1 MTEGEQIDH
10 YGEWHALATAEETE
24 DGRAVYNLYTTNSDD
39 QRHTVVLVPVAHY
52 DDAQAENERLR
63 AALKRLE
70 SGTKDMGLLGVR
82 PLYLGEVREIAFD
95 ALHGEGH

>member
-1 MTEGEQIDH
+1 M
-10 YGEWHALATAEETE
+10 EWNPETE
-24 DGRAVYNLYTTNSDD
+24 CWEIQTERRATD
-39 QRHTVVLVPVAHY
+39 VPTKGYEVACV
-52 DDAQAENERLR
+52 ATEECARLFMEARGLQAENERLR

-70 SGTKDMGLLGVR
+70 SCTKDMGLLGVR